1 MTKQLER
8 KSYIVEHSDNV
19 GFCSMTSC
27 DYFKNYWKLLK
38 DLSELRHEI
47 DMLKKQLEVKNN
59 E

>member
-1 MTKQLER
+1 MKKQLER

-38 DLSELRHEI
+38 DLSNLRHENEV
-47 DMLKKQLEVKNN
+47 LKKQLEAKDN